1 MTRVLTSTGPMR
13 KALVLSFAAHAAIYG
28 FTRPVSARLTAPAA
42 ELAPAA
48 DRWSGTTAELPFAG
62 APSAVYDVTVDV
74 PPAPAPVPAPVP
86 EVAAPAVIAAPAAV
100 APAHVVAAVAPPAAS
115 AQPPRPKR
123 KPRPQPSVAVASS
136 GDSPGAAP
144 GVSGGGT
151 FGAEGSA
158 SVRDLGR
165 AFTRAI
171 PPASAADPVWASLPV
186 GDTPK
191 LEIAIRVDDTG
202 HIRSAEPRG
211 VDPPRAL
218 VNVLR
223 RTVALLEA
231 GTFAVRPGGVGEGT
245 EIIELR
251 ARISDTEATAEGIPS
266 GLANEYAGGRGKA
279 WFTQTTGRH
288 VEVFVRVAKVE
299 R

>member
-1 MTRVLTSTGPMR
+1 MTRVLTSTGPLR
-13 KALVLSFAAHAAIYG
+13 KALVLSFAVHCAIYG
-28 FTRPVSARLTAPAA
+28 FTRPVAARLTAPAA
-42 ELAPAA
+42 TLAPAD
-48 DRWSGTTAELPFAG
+48 DRWTGTTADLPFAG
-62 APSAVYDVTVDV
+62 APSAVYDVTVDAR
-74 PPAPAPVPAPVP
+74 PAVAPIPEPAL
-86 EVAAPAVIAAPAAV
+86 PAVIAVPAAV
-100 APAHVVAAVAPPAAS
+100 AAPRPAAPVAVAPPAS
-115 AQPPRPKR
+115 VQPPRPKR
-123 KPRPQPSVAVASS
+123 KPRPQPSVAAPSS

-144 GVSGGGT
+144 GASGGGT

-171 PPASAADPVWASLPV
+171 PPASVADPAWASLPT
-186 GDTPK
+186 GDTRK
-191 LEIAIRVDDTG
+191 MEIAIRVDDTG

-211 VDPPRAL
+211 IDAPQVL

-231 GTFAVRPGGVGEGT
+231 GTFAVRPGGAGEGT
-245 EIIELR
+245 EILELR
-251 ARISDTEATAEGIPS
+251 ARISDTSSEGIPT
-266 GLANEYAGGRGKA
+266 GLAHEYEGGRGKA

-288 VEVFVRVAKVE
+288 VEVFVRVVKVE